1 MAKRRQVSIILEEG
15 GSPVKFMLPRDMED
29 TPENVKAYGESV
41 IAKHQAFMKE
51 AKEMGDPTSD
61 SDWENFRAG
70 IGRGMSNIVRNVANI
85 AGVEGYDDETLRQ
98 KNELDE
104 ALLSTKAGMAGNIAG
119 EIAITAPVT
128 GALMAGG
135 KVIQGADKLR
145 KGNLFRKTLGSS
157 PVVLGAD
164 AALTTGVALGPDNR
178 LENAALGGTLGLATG
193 GVIKGGGKLFS
204 RPGIRKSRD
213 ALRLERL
220 VEGSRPTPYSIPLSQ
235 SGTGIGRTVYEG
247 IVANFP
253 GSAKMLR
260 GQYDKALQ
268 GFRSFIADEALPI
281 MRSADGSLVK
291 PPTPIIFKNGSAQ
304 QIVKELRHTWEDAW
318 QAATPNLKKLG
329 MRLDFG
335 EAGGLK
341 IPKGFNKFLKE
352 VGAPPIPKDI
362 KTMTGEQLITLKN
375 HVNNAMSELGKKDWI
390 KMDELVKLNDNIDD
404 IILKNVGTGKGVI
417 AKELEHYKEL
427 RKGYKKYQDVIRA
440 SRSALDEASEYT
452 PKALLKA
459 TNKTHR
465 GVEGSGA
472 LNVEAKTAKNS
483 LRDFASR
490 EGIYQLIASGA
501 TVIPMLGGYLAGGL
515 AGAAATVPMM
525 MGAATPGFQRFIAG
539 QNPTMRELAKKLR
552 RNKEGLKFGGSQA
565 LKSGILLNE

>member
-1 MAKRRQVSIILEEG
+1 MPKIKLKLRGLANKATFNVPEG
-15 GSPVKFMLPRDMED
+15 MDPQDYALQ
-29 TPENVKAYGESV
+29 V
-41 IAKHQAFMKE
+41 IAKHNESMEETA
-51 AKEMGDPTSD
+51 EMSAPTSD
-61 SDWENFRAG
+61 SDFENFRAG
-70 IGRGMSNIVRNVANI
+70 IGRGMSNVARNVANI

-119 EIAITAPVT
+119 EIAVT
-128 GALMAGG
+128 LPMTGGLMSAG
-135 KVIQGADKLR
+135 KAIQGADKLR

-178 LENAALGGTLGLATG
+178 LENAALGGALGLATG
-193 GVIKGGGKLFS
+193 GVIKGGGKLFG

-213 ALRLERL
+213 ALRLERM
-220 VEGSRPTPYSIPLSQ
+220 VEGGRNTPYSIPLSQ

-247 IVANFP
+247 LVANFP

-268 GFRSFIADEALPI
+268 GFRSFVADEALPI
-281 MRSADGSLVK
+281 LRSADGKLRK
-291 PPTPIIFKNGSAQ
+291 PSTPIIFKNGNAQ

-318 QAATPNLKKLG
+318 DAATPNLKKLG
-329 MRLDFG
+329 MRLNFG

-341 IPKGFNKFLKE
+341 IPKEFNVFLKE
-352 VGAPPIPKDI
+352 VGARPIPKDI
-362 KTMTGEQLITLKN
+362 KVMTGDQLMTLKR
-375 HVNNAMSELGKKDWI
+375 HVNNAMTDTGKKDWI
-390 KMDELVKLNDNIDD
+390 KLDKLVKLNENIDD
-404 IILKNVGTGKGVI
+404 IILKNVGEGKGVI

-427 RKGYKKYQDVIRA
+427 QKGYKKYQDVIRA
-440 SRSALDEASEYT
+440 SRSAIGDAGEYT
-452 PKALLKA
+452 PKSLLKA

-472 LNVEAKTAKNS
+472 LNIEAKTAKKS

-490 EGIYQLIASGA
+490 EGIYQLIAAGA
-501 TVIPMLGGYLAGGL
+501 TLSTGFLGGGL
-515 AGAAATVPMM
+515 TGMAATVPMM
-525 MGAATPGFQRFIAG
+525 MGAATPGFQRFLAG
-539 QNPTMRELAKKLR
+539 QNPTTRALAKKLR
-552 RNKEGLKFGGSQA
+552 RNKEGVKFGGAQA
-565 LKSGILLNE
+565 TKGGILLNE